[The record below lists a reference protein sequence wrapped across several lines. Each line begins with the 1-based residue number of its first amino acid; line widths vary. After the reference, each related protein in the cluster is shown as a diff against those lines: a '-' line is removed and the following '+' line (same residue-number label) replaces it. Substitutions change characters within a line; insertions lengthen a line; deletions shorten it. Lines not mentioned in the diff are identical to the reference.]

1 MSLTQGDSSSDPEP
15 QPADPTHIPQA
26 HLPGPTRRPTSPSSA
41 PPTHFRPG
49 GAVTS
54 PPPAPTPSLSGS
66 PTPQRSQLPTAAL
79 PLAPPPT
86 PTRRRARPQA
96 AHLVH
101 ELPAL
106 LHHLLVHGARRV
118 RAEVVVVVVRL
129 EGVLHE
135 PDQAARSR
143 APRAAAAG
151 ARALLHVA
159 GHGQRRVGSPLGRE
173 RGNGAGREGG
183 ASPAATA
190 GACCESEREAPS
202 LRRAP
207 ARARASASAA
217 GAARARA
224 PETGKHGT
232 PQRPPTR
239 ARAREHPRAQ
249 RLPES
254 LDQVSAP
261 TAPAPILWDGA
272 WPPGA
277 EPKGNSAPAPSAGQ
291 ARNGRKEV
299 GSKVEPAH

>member
-1 MSLTQGDSSSDPEP
+1 M
-15 QPADPTHIPQA
+15 
-26 HLPGPTRRPTSPSSA
+26 
-41 PPTHFRPG
+41 
-49 GAVTS
+49 TS

-79 PLAPPPT
+79 PLSPPPT

-106 LHHLLVHGARRV
+106 LHHLLVHRAGRV
-118 RAEVVVVVVRL
+118 RAEVVVVVVVRL

-135 PDQAARSR
+135 PDQAARSG

-190 GACCESEREAPS
+190 GAHSRGSEREAPA

-207 ARARASASAA
+207 ARARARS
-217 GAARARA
+217 
-224 PETGKHGT
+224 
-232 PQRPPTR
+232 
-239 ARAREHPRAQ
+239 AQ
-249 RLPES
+249 RRGARRRQASTERRSDPQLAHELASTRVPCGSRKASTKFPRPLLPPRPSGMGRGFPGRNPKETQC
-254 LDQVSAP
+254 LRPLLVKRGMEGKR
-261 TAPAPILWDGA
+261 WD
-272 WPPGA
+272 P
-277 EPKGNSAPAPSAGQ
+277 
-291 ARNGRKEV
+291 R
-299 GSKVEPAH
+299 